1 MDRDLL
7 WLGSTLEDLREASED
22 VRETMGIA
30 LRVAQ
35 NGGKS
40 DDAKPMHGVLRE
52 VTEIS
57 TQDESGAYRLM
68 YAARLGSSIFVL
80 DFFQKKSKSGIS
92 TPKADLDRIEA
103 RLKQARQLAAE
114 LEKQHG

>member
-1 MDRDLL
+1 
-7 WLGSTLEDLREASED
+7 
-22 VRETMGIA
+22 MGIA

-68 YAARLGSSIFVL
+68 Y
-80 DFFQKKSKSGIS
+80 S
-92 TPKADLDRIEA
+92 TFSRRRASRESAPRKPI
-103 RLKQARQLAAE
+103 
-114 LEKQHG
+114 